1 MSLEKLGNDAQRY
14 VDTARRWILE
24 LARLRLPEDR
34 NTRLF
39 LAGGSLSVAG
49 IVLCP
54 LLHYAILGRQ
64 LTHTYPNASSRYA
77 SLECGE
83 ISSLPKHL
91 VENPKQY
98 RIVHDK
104 VTKPIPELT
113 LALSEDSENAFT
125 KLLRYNME
133 LITRT
138 PQGWIGW
145 LALKHSR
152 HTFSKDY
159 IESLDFE
166 EGDLVN
172 GLYEVVKRT
181 AVHVEFKINPPPEF
195 NPGIEGRLIIQ
206 LRPRNQGAVLQTETI
221 QWSHHDNRLTHLP
234 LESRVIRF
242 LHDWAERWIAI
253 KGAQYLLS
261 ISK

>member
-1 MSLEKLGNDAQRY
+1 MSLEKLSNDAQRY
-14 VDTARRWILE
+14 VDTARRFIL
-24 LARLRLPEDR
+24 AHLPEDR
-34 NTRLF
+34 NTRLI

-49 IVLCP
+49 VVLYP
-54 LLHYAILGRQ
+54 LVHYAILGRQ

-83 ISSLPKHL
+83 LSSLPKDL

-113 LALSEDSENAFT
+113 LGLSEDSREDFT
-125 KLLRYNME
+125 KLLRYNMG
-133 LITRT
+133 LFTRT

-145 LALKHSR
+145 FALKELR
-152 HTFSKDY
+152 HTFSKEH

-181 AVHVEFKINPPPEF
+181 AVRVEFKINPPPKF

-221 QWSHHDNRLTHLP
+221 QWSHHDKRLTHLP
-234 LESRVIRF
+234 LESRFIKF
-242 LHDWAERWIAI
+242 LHDWAERWIAV
-253 KGAQYLLS
+253 KGANYLLS
-261 ISK
+261 ISQ